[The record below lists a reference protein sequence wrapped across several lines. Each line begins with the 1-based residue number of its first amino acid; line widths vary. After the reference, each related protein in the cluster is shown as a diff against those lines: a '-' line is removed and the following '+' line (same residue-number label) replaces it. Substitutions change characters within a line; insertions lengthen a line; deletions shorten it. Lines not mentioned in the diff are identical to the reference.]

1 MTQDKKEQTQDK
13 STTQPASKPGELDQD
28 KLDKVSGGIIRR
40 TGDED
45 LEDLEVERNK

>member
-1 MTQDKKEQTQDK
+1 MTKDKKEQTQEK
-13 STTQPASKPGELDQD
+13 STTTQPAAKPGELDQD

-45 LEDLEVERNK
+45 LEDLEVER